1 MKHWTGFCWFVLLAI
16 NVFFG
21 EKSLAQVAF
30 SSSNLPIVVINT
42 DGQDI
47 VDDPKITVDMG
58 IIFNGPGVRNNLT
71 DPFNDYNG
79 KIGIEVRGSSSQ
91 SFPKKQFGFELL
103 DDAGESVDA
112 SLLGLPAKDDWI
124 LFAPYNDKSLMRD
137 VLAYRLAQD
146 LDGYASRFKYCELVL
161 NGQYHGIYVLLEKI
175 KRDKNRV
182 NIDKLDPAEVSGEN
196 LTGGYIFKIDKSTGS
211 GGDGWTSDHEP
222 PRRSGNQTVFFQYE
236 YPKQEDIA
244 PEQEQYIQN
253 YVASFENALKGE
265 TFMDPVNGY
274 AKYINVS
281 SFVDYFI
288 ANEVSKNPDAYRL
301 STFMHKKKDGSGG
314 KLYMGPVWDFN
325 LGFGNVNYC
334 TGESP
339 EGFVIRFNSICPE
352 DFWLIPFWW
361 DRLFVDP
368 AFQTA
373 TAARWNQLRSGP
385 YQTAKVTAIIDSIAS
400 VLNAESQQRNFQ
412 RWPVLGQYVWPN
424 AFIGQTYQQEVDWL
438 KTWVTDRLA
447 WMDANINVVT
457 GIESDDK
464 SPAVQ
469 VTPNPFTEVLNIS
482 FELSESGFPSIQ
494 VVDVV
499 GRQLER
505 INTGYL
511 QPGKQV
517 LSVNTQTWP
526 SGIYVVKITNG
537 NTVQSVRVVHR

>member
-1 MKHWTGFCWFVLLAI
+1 MKKWSRNGWYIFLLAI
-16 NVFFG
+16 GFFNQQ
-21 EKSLAQVAF
+21 SIAQVAF

-42 DGQDI
+42 NGQEI
-47 VDDPKITVDMG
+47 VDDPKISVDMG

-79 KIGIEVRGSSSQ
+79 KIGIEIRGSTSQ

-103 DDAGESVDA
+103 DESGESVDA

-137 VLAYRLAQD
+137 VLAYRLAQE

-161 NGQYHGIYVLLEKI
+161 NGQYHGVYVLLEKI

-182 NIDKLDPAEVSGEN
+182 NIDKLDPDEVSGDN

-211 GGDGWTSDHEP
+211 GGEGWTSSHMP
-222 PRRSGNQTVFFQYE
+222 PRRSGNQSIFFQYE
-236 YPKQEDIA
+236 YPKQENIA
-244 PEQEQYIQN
+244 PEQEQYIKN
-253 YVASFENALKGE
+253 YMASFESTLKGE
-265 TFMDPVNGY
+265 SFKDPVNGY
-274 AKYINVS
+274 AKHINVG

-325 LGFGNVNYC
+325 LGFGNVDYC

-361 DRLFVDP
+361 DRLFEDP
-368 AFQTA
+368 TFQAA
-373 TAARWNQLRSGP
+373 TASRWNQLRSGP
-385 YQTAKVTAIIDSIAS
+385 YQTTNVIGIIDSIAS

-412 RWPVLGQYVWPN
+412 RWPVLGQYIWPN
-424 AFIGQTYQQEVDWL
+424 AFVGQTYQQEVDWL
-438 KTWVTDRLA
+438 KNWITQRLE
-447 WMDANINVVT
+447 WMDANISIVT
-457 GIESDDK
+457 GIESDYMRP
-464 SPAVQ
+464 SVQ
-469 VTPNPFTEVLNIS
+469 VVPNPFSETLNFS
-482 FELSESGFPSIQ
+482 FELSEPGSHAIQ
-494 VVDVV
+494 VLDVV

-505 INTGYL
+505 MNTGYL
-511 QPGKQV
+511 QPGKHAV
-517 LSVNTQTWP
+517 SINTQAWAE
-526 SGIYVVKITNG
+526 GIYVVKISNG
-537 NTVQSVRVVHR
+537 NSVQSVRVVRR